1 MKSGDGQWP
10 PLIVAASRP
19 AWIRGRDFVLTTV
32 MWLLLA
38 AMMSNELGLFL
49 GIYLERL
56 GFGAVL
62 ERLGFG
68 DAGEKFDWL
77 LIVGRLGPYLV
88 VVLALVL
95 SLSTFA
101 LHTVRRRRNAL
112 GMASPQPLSLASQAH
127 QAALVPMMGGEDDVS
142 RERQVGLDDAAVV
155 DNRSLLAMLN
165 EQDEAAL
172 AEARRLRIA
181 LINVT
186 AEGHYRIERPG
197 EAVMAA
203 GS

>member
-1 MKSGDGQWP
+1 MTTNDIPWP
-10 PLIVAASRP
+10 PLIVADSQP
-19 AWIRGRDFVLTTV
+19 AWIRIRDFVLTTL

-38 AMMSNELGLFL
+38 ALMSNEVELFV

-68 DAGEKFDWL
+68 EAGEKFGWL
-77 LIVGRLGPYLV
+77 QLVGRLGPYLV

-101 LHTVRRRRNAL
+101 LHTVRKRRNAL
-112 GMASPQPLSLASQAH
+112 GMASPRPLSLARQARH
-127 QAALVPMMGGEDDVS
+127 AGLAPILELGGS
-142 RERQVGLDDAAVV
+142 NPPERQVGLDDSAVI
-155 DNRSLLAMLN
+155 DSRSLLAMMN

-181 LINVT
+181 LIHVT
-186 AEGHYRIERPG
+186 ADGHYRIERAD
-197 EAVMAA
+197 EAIMVA
-203 GS
+203 GN